1 MKIKAVI
8 FDLDGL
14 ILDSETWGINAI
26 KKTNEVYHYNLP
38 ISLAIE
44 TIGMRYELISKKW
57 RKAMGKDFDVE
68 KFRAYNKIFMRE
80 DAIKNGIKVKSGFY
94 ELMNYLKSKGYK
106 TAIASSS
113 LQDRVE
119 FSLKYANIDPKLF
132 DEIITGDMVEHG
144 KPEPDIYLF
153 ACKKLGV
160 KIEETIVLEDSD
172 NGVLSSTSA
181 GIKTILI
188 PDIKENSK
196 KVKRLAFKILN
207 NLNEVI
213 SILEEIN
220 S

>member
-57 RKAMGKDFDVE
+57 QKAMGKDFDVE